1 MLNLINNHDLSVMSK
16 HIEVFF
22 RNLLYKELK
31 STSGLREVKLRIM
44 AVGSRIFVTSFQ
56 LAGVEGIKVESASE
70 ALEHINS
77 LDNVSDVGLVL
88 ISEDIGKDIRTQL
101 TNIRAN
107 RPIPLI
113 FELPAPG
120 STKENVDY
128 RALLKQILG
137 V

>member
-1 MLNLINNHDLSVMSK
+1 
-16 HIEVFF
+16 
-22 RNLLYKELK
+22 
-31 STSGLREVKLRIM
+31 M
-44 AVGSRIFVTSFQ
+44 AVGSRIFGTNFQ
-56 LAGVEGIKVESASE
+56 LGGLEGIKVESATE

-120 STKENVDY
+120 STKQNVDY

>member
-1 MLNLINNHDLSVMSK
+1 
-16 HIEVFF
+16 
-22 RNLLYKELK
+22 
-31 STSGLREVKLRIM
+31 M

-56 LAGVEGIKVESASE
+56 LAGVEGVKVESATE
-70 ALEHINS
+70 ALHRINN

-88 ISEDIGKDIRTQL
+88 ISEDIGKEIRSQL
-101 TNIRAN
+101 TSIRAK

-120 STKENVDY
+120 SSKESVDY
-128 RALLKQILG
+128 RDLLKQILG

>member
-1 MLNLINNHDLSVMSK
+1 MV
-16 HIEVFF
+16 
-22 RNLLYKELK
+22 
-31 STSGLREVKLRIM
+31 
-44 AVGSRIFVTSFQ
+44 VGSRIFVTSFQ
-56 LAGVEGIKVESASE
+56 LAGVEGIKVDSSTE
-70 ALEHINS
+70 ALHHING
-77 LDNVSDVGLVL
+77 LDTVSDVGLVL
-88 ISEDIGKDIRTQL
+88 ISEDIGKEIRTQL

>member
-1 MLNLINNHDLSVMSK
+1 MSK
-16 HIEVFF
+16 HIES
-22 RNLLYKELK
+22 LLSKFVIQRIKKYYR
-31 STSGLREVKLRIM
+31 LREDKLRIM

>member
-1 MLNLINNHDLSVMSK
+1 M
-16 HIEVFF
+16 F
-22 RNLLYKELK
+22 YKELK
-31 STSGLREVKLRIM
+31 STSGLREDKLRIM
-44 AVGSRIFVTSFQ
+44 AVGSRIFATSFQ

-70 ALEHINS
+70 ALEHIKS

>member
-1 MLNLINNHDLSVMSK
+1 
-16 HIEVFF
+16 
-22 RNLLYKELK
+22 
-31 STSGLREVKLRIM
+31 M

-56 LAGVEGIKVESASE
+56 LAGVEGIKVESAIE

-120 STKENVDY
+120 STKQNVDY

>member
-1 MLNLINNHDLSVMSK
+1 
-16 HIEVFF
+16 
-22 RNLLYKELK
+22 
-31 STSGLREVKLRIM
+31 M

-56 LAGVEGIKVESASE
+56 LAGVEGIKVDSSTE
-70 ALEHINS
+70 ALHHINS
-77 LDNVSDVGLVL
+77 LDTVSDVGLVL
-88 ISEDIGKDIRTQL
+88 ISEDIGKEIRTQL

-120 STKENVDY
+120 STKEKVDY

>member
-1 MLNLINNHDLSVMSK
+1 
-16 HIEVFF
+16 
-22 RNLLYKELK
+22 
-31 STSGLREVKLRIM
+31 M

-56 LAGVEGIKVESASE
+56 LAGVEGIKVESATE

-77 LDNVSDVGLVL
+77 LDNASDVGLVL
-88 ISEDIGKDIRTQL
+88 ISEDIGKEIRTQL

-120 STKENVDY
+120 STKQNVDY

>member
-1 MLNLINNHDLSVMSK
+1 
-16 HIEVFF
+16 
-22 RNLLYKELK
+22 
-31 STSGLREVKLRIM
+31 M

-56 LAGVEGIKVESASE
+56 LAGVEGIKVESPSE

-77 LDNVSDVGLVL
+77 LDNVRDVGLVL

-128 RALLKQILG
+128 RALLKQILA

>member
-1 MLNLINNHDLSVMSK
+1 M
-16 HIEVFF
+16 
-22 RNLLYKELK
+22 LYKELK
-31 STSGLREVKLRIM
+31 STSGLRDDKLRIM
-44 AVGSRIFVTSFQ
+44 AVGSRIFATSFQ

-77 LDNVSDVGLVL
+77 LDNVSNVGLVL

-101 TNIRAN
+101 TNLRAN

-120 STKENVDY
+120 STRENVDY

>member
-1 MLNLINNHDLSVMSK
+1 
-16 HIEVFF
+16 
-22 RNLLYKELK
+22 
-31 STSGLREVKLRIM
+31 M

-56 LAGVEGIKVESASE
+56 LAGVEGIKVDSSAE
-70 ALEHINS
+70 ALHHINS
-77 LDNVSDVGLVL
+77 LDTVSDVGLVL
-88 ISEDIGKDIRTQL
+88 ISEDIGKEIRTQL